1 VPTAR
6 QLTWDGCVNVR
17 DLGGLP
23 TEDGG
28 QTTYRA
34 VVRADNLAGLSDGG
48 WQALAA
54 YDVHRIVDLRWRHE
68 VDEEPHHRSDVEV
81 VHVPLFGDVWDGLDR
96 DRRFR
101 DIGDHAERR
110 RALYIDRIDRYRERF
125 AEAVRA
131 VARAPEGCVAI
142 HCAGGVDRTGL
153 VSALLLRL
161 ADVPSEAIAEDYA
174 RSELNWAP
182 RVAVWIAEARDEQE
196 REARQ
201 FLATVPAA
209 AMAGVLEELDDRYAG
224 AEEFLRAAGVDDDD
238 LGAARARLRP

>member
-1 VPTAR
+1 MGTSRELA
-6 QLTWDGCVNVR
+6 WDGCVNVR

-23 TEDGG
+23 TADGSETLYG
-28 QTTYRA
+28 A

-54 YDVHRIVDLRWRHE
+54 YDVCRIVDLRWPHE
-68 VDEEPHHRSDVEV
+68 VDEEPHHRPDVEV
-81 VHVPLFGDVWDGLDR
+81 VYVPVFGDEWDGLDR
-96 DRRFR
+96 DHRFKEIS
-101 DIGDHAERR
+101 DYAERR
-110 RALYIDRIDRYRERF
+110 RALYVDRIDRYRERF

-161 ADVPSEAIAEDYA
+161 AGVPAEAIAEDYA
-174 RSELNWAP
+174 RSEPSWAP
-182 RVAVWIAEARDEQE
+182 RVARWIIETPDEDE

-209 AMAGVLEELDDRYAG
+209 AMAGVLETLDDRYAG
-224 AEEFLRAAGVDDDD
+224 AEEYLRAAGLEDGD
-238 LGAARARLRP
+238 LDAARERLRP